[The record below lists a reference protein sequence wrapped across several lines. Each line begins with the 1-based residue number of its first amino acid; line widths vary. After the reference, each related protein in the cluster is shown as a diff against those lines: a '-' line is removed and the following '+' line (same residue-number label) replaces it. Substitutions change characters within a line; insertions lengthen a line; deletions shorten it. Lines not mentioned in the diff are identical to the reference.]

1 MIYFRMHRI
10 KFLRQQVPGNKLMF
24 FMLGS
29 SLQLYEVFFSV
40 VLCHHDSIE

>member
-1 MIYFRMHRI
+1 MHRI